1 MKRQRRPSAERHRE
15 ADFGVYRGAQQLE
28 HDVGRDRP
36 ARRENHALEALLPH
50 QPPPRRAERAAHRD
64 LAQPCRPS
72 SEHEVAE
79 VRAGDHQ
86 HQPDER
92 DERHP
97 EPAHGRVLVRDLGHR
112 LCPPW
117 PIRGGGA
124 LPRVPRWKRLVEARG
139 DRPHLRRR
147 RGDRHC

>member
-50 QPPPRRAERAAHRD
+50 QPPPRGAERAAHRD

-97 EPAHGRVLVRDLGHR
+97 NRRTAVSSSAISAIVFARHGRSVAVGLF
-112 LCPPW
+112 
-117 PIRGGGA
+117 
-124 LPRVPRWKRLVEARG
+124 RVPRWKRLVEARG